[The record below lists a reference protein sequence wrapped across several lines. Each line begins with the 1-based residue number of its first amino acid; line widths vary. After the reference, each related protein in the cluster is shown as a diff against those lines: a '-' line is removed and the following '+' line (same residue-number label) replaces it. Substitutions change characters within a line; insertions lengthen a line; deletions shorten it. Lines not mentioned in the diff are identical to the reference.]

1 MSDTQLIDLQSSKRT
16 EELHQLCRPGDN
28 VLWVASSGGHV
39 AEAKKLHDMM
49 LNEFT
54 STWVTFDNEQS
65 RSLLA
70 GTRVETVDYVKPR
83 GLVGMAKAG
92 LTAHRLLSSEKFDLV
107 ISTGAAVAVPFLTEA
122 AARGI
127 RTIYMESLTRTAGP
141 SLTGKIAK
149 FIPGVQTYCQ
159 YESWSDEKWKYAGSI
174 LDGWEV
180 DQISTTDDHDS
191 PLRALVSLGTI
202 RPYRFDRAVDSLKR
216 VLADTDQTTW
226 QLGATTR
233 EDISGPCHE
242 SLAWRELGGLID
254 DSDVYIC
261 HAGVGSVLQSLERG
275 KVPVLIIRSSA
286 HREHVDN
293 HQLEFAQEIADRGIG
308 IVFDIDKPD
317 REVLT
322 TAKNMRARRYER
334 GI

>member
-1 MSDTQLIDLQSSKRT
+1 MSDTQLINVQSSKQA
-16 EELHQLCRPGDN
+16 EELQQLCRPGDN
-28 VLWVASSGGHV
+28 VLWVASSGGHL

-54 STWVTFDNEQS
+54 STWLTFDNEQS

-70 GTRVETVDYVKPR
+70 GARVETVDYVKPR

-92 LTAHRLLSSEKFDLV
+92 FTARRLLSSEKFDLV
-107 ISTGAAVAVPFLTEA
+107 ISTGAAVAVPFLIEA

-159 YESWSDEKWKYAGSI
+159 YESWSDEKWQFAGSI

-180 DQISTTDDHDS
+180 DHVSANADHDS
-191 PLRALVSLGTI
+191 PLLALVSLGTI
-202 RPYRFDRAVDSLKR
+202 RPYRFDRAVDSLKK
-216 VLADTDQTTW
+216 VLAVTDQTTW

-233 EDISGPCHE
+233 QDISEPCHE
-242 SLAWRELGGLID
+242 SLAWKELGGSSMIL
-254 DSDVYIC
+254 
-261 HAGVGSVLQSLERG
+261 
-275 KVPVLIIRSSA
+275 RSIYAMPALALCSSHWNA
-286 HREHVDN
+286 EKFRS
-293 HQLEFAQEIADRGIG
+293 
-308 IVFDIDKPD
+308 
-317 REVLT
+317 
-322 TAKNMRARRYER
+322 
-334 GI
+334 